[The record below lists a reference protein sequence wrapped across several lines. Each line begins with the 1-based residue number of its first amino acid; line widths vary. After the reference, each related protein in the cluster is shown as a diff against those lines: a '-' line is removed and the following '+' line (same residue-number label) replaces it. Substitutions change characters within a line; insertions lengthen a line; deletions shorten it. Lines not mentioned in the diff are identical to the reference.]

1 MYCSTKP
8 PVDVRLDESV
18 MFRLKIYHSHRDRQ
32 PCQNGGNGEQ
42 QEHASSND
50 SGNTKLNQVDKLRYP
65 GVTLGDWG
73 GSEKAVR
80 ARVNATWNKCK
91 EDSEVI
97 CV

>member
-8 PVDVRLDESV
+8 PVDVRLNETV
-18 MFRLKIYHSHRDRQ
+18 RFRLRICHSHRDRE

-50 SGNTKLNQVDKLRYP
+50 SGNTKLNQVGSSRYL
-65 GVTLGDWG
+65 GVNLGDRG

-80 ARVNATWNKCK
+80 ARVNAAWNKWK
-91 EDSEVI
+91 EDSGVI